1 MNGEQFEAHP
11 VWQSLA
17 GLQSEIEQDFE
28 PTNQQE
34 RDAVR
39 RLHAVA
45 DFVDKLRDVDPAL
58 SSRSRWATSRP
69 TSTRSATRCA
79 PSRATGQT

>member
-28 PTNQQE
+28 PTNQEE

-39 RLHAVA
+39 RLHAV
-45 DFVDKLRDVDPAL
+45 P
-58 SSRSRWATSRP
+58 SSSTRCE
-69 TSTRSATRCA
+69 TSTL
-79 PSRATGQT
+79 P